1 MTQASDIISTVQT
14 QDTIVF
20 DGTCVLCNGFMKFIL
35 RFDRQKNFKFLT
47 AQSDNG
53 QVLYKHHNLDPTDF
67 DTFLVFVDGQLHE
80 RLDGVLAIY
89 SKLGWPWKI
98 AGIAHILPRTIKN
111 WLYVRVAK
119 NRYAIFGQ
127 YDECMIPT
135 PDIKARFLD

>member
-1 MTQASDIISTVQT
+1 MNQTPSIIATVQT

-20 DGTCVLCNGFMKFIL
+20 DGTCILCNGFMKFIL
-35 RFDRQKNFKFLT
+35 RFDRQQNFKFLT

-53 QVLYKHHNLDPTDF
+53 QTLYKHHDLDPTDF
-67 DTFLVFVDGQLHE
+67 DTFLIFVDSKLYE

-98 AGIAHILPRTIKN
+98 AGITHILPRPIKN
-111 WLYVRVAK
+111 WLYARIAK

-127 YDECMIPT
+127 YDACMMPT